1 MATQQRGPFDRIL
14 RTTSD
19 GPEPPGSD
27 RAAVYVAGTIVGL
40 AILLLVLLLPPVSI
54 LSRGGSSGDGGIP
67 SGPGNADTYT
77 STVRSGMPK
86 LPAGLVAASA
96 LFDLAAPQDQRGAAK
111 ITVPLKEKQ
120 TEQRSLALYTYID
133 AKWQRL
139 SDATLVASGDAA
151 RGDVGSLPGNV
162 VVLRRS
168 KATLQVAGSMPAGTT
183 LDKRA
188 ESVITTLHPI
198 VFIPT
203 DAGGIV
209 GQPPAVPPAGY
220 KVVPAVAALNADT
233 VDAILRSSDLQ
244 AKHAAAIADAVKQG
258 NFAGIDID
266 YLSVNP
272 SLRAQYTSFVGLL
285 AKALHDDGRTLT
297 LTLPMPVS
305 ENGTMQPGAYDW
317 EQLGKSA
324 DTLELAGELDQELY
338 FQNTEAALNYITDKV
353 DRTKVLLSISSLS
366 VERGGDG
373 LRTLSLDDALALASV
388 VTVKST
394 GDVTPGSKAQ
404 LIAQNLAASE
414 NASGLKWDDGARSVT
429 FRYPGRGGTRTV
441 WIANEFSAAFRLDLA
456 QRHGL
461 GGVTINDVSTQGG
474 GADVWTPV
482 AQASDTGTLT
492 LSRPN
497 GELLTP
503 AWSTG
508 DGTLAPQ
515 TGEAV
520 TWTAPAKEGT
530 YTVTLIVSDGVVRSG
545 QLVSIDVVP
554 AAVPAPQ

>member
-14 RTTSD
+14 KTTGD
-19 GPEPPGSD
+19 GPEQPGPD
-27 RAAVYVAGTIVGL
+27 RAAAYVAGAIVGL

-54 LSRGGSSGDGGIP
+54 LSRGGGGQGGIP

-86 LPAGLVAASA
+86 LPAGLVAASP

-111 ITVPLKEKQ
+111 ITVPLREKQ
-120 TEQRSLALYTYID
+120 TEQRTLALYTYLD
-133 AKWQRL
+133 GKWQRL

-151 RGDVGSLPGNV
+151 RGDVNALPGNV
-162 VVLRRS
+162 AVLRRT
-168 KATLQVAGSMPAGTT
+168 KATLQVAGAMAAGAT
-183 LDKRA
+183 LDPRA

-198 VFIPT
+198 VFIPVGDGT
-203 DAGGIV
+203 LV

-220 KVVPAVAALNADT
+220 KVVPGIVAPAPDV
-233 VDAILRSSDLQ
+233 VDNILRSTDLQ

-266 YLSVNP
+266 YRSVNP
-272 SLRAQYTSFVGLL
+272 TLRPQFTTFVGLV
-285 AKALHDDGRTLT
+285 AKALHADGRTLT
-297 LTLPMPVS
+297 LTLPMPTN
-305 ENGTMQPGAYDW
+305 ENGAMQSGAYDW

-324 DTLELAGELDQELY
+324 DTLELVGELDQELY

-373 LRTLSLDDALALASV
+373 LQTLSLDDALGIASV
-388 VTVKST
+388 VSVKTAGEIAPSAK
-394 GDVTPGSKAQ
+394 VQ
-404 LIAQNLAASE
+404 LVAQNLAASE
-414 NASGLKWDDGARSVT
+414 NASGLKWDDSARSVT
-429 FRYPGRGGTRTV
+429 FKYPGRGGTRTV
-441 WIANEFSAAFRLDLA
+441 WIANAFSAAFRLDLA

-508 DGTLAPQ
+508 NGTIAPQ
-515 TGEAV
+515 TGDAV
-520 TWTAPAKEGT
+520 TWTAPATAGT
-530 YTVTLIVSDGVVRSG
+530 YTITLIVSDGVVRSG
-545 QLVSIDVVP
+545 QLVSLDVAP
-554 AAVPAPQ
+554 AAAPPP